1 MVTTYHNRYGDA
13 IKFERVD
20 DNTVEMTGYTYYRA
34 GWSNDYSK
42 AYEAYVNENS
52 NPIPLEEFQERV
64 HDYPTEENPTPN
76 PLKQYQGLI
85 FSSEEYDMVDPSG
98 GPYLSLGMNLSRYGH
113 EDFQIKHISF
123 GENKTIFKNIK

>member
-1 MVTTYHNRYGDA
+1 MVTTYHNRYGDE

-52 NPIPLEEFQERV
+52 NTIPLEELQKRV

-85 FSSEEYDMVDPSG
+85 FSLEEYDMVDPSG

>member
-20 DNTVEMTGYTYYRA
+20 DNTVEMTGYIYYRA

-52 NPIPLEEFQERV
+52 NP
-64 HDYPTEENPTPN
+64 
-76 PLKQYQGLI
+76 
-85 FSSEEYDMVDPSG
+85 SSSN
-98 GPYLSLGMNLSRYGH
+98 LSLKIKLFKSNVEVVINIFDIVRYK
-113 EDFQIKHISF
+113 FQYFLKLYQIALGTDLCLLLGPQHLGPLFLFLLRPILRQA
-123 GENKTIFKNIK
+123 